1 MAFFSTPEQRL
12 AQQQAALDRAEK
24 DPTAPKLYTATVR
37 QERDRQ
43 QQAAAAAVPA
53 RRTLPTAASGPAT
66 GVRYAV
72 GQGATGVPGAP
83 SQPVMTR
90 FLPPRAAPAVAA
102 AAPAAVLASLPD
114 GPMQDPAPGTA
125 WTSPRRLPAAAG
137 PTAAPAAA
145 PARSGAVGAAGASRA
160 TPSVTMLENGA
171 AMPEHALRAPR
182 TLATAATAAGG
193 IKRGVDARG
202 NRVYSDS
209 DTGLA
214 EGIAL
219 ADGGM
224 GTGKAAPTG
233 GYAGITRTLS
243 GASAA
248 AAPEVGAAQQG
259 PRVLSAAVPTAPV
272 AGRQGAVIQNPGD
285 TTADKLQRALTS
297 YSVKGSPSTRAAIA
311 QAILGEAG
319 ARQNERMQTLRTQDQ
334 AALEAQRSNAAAA
347 EGNANRQLD
356 ADKFNVSAQDSR
368 EYRRQMVDLE
378 RTRPFQ
384 VGQGEDG
391 AQGIVRADGSYTPIT
406 DASGAPV
413 QINQRGQALSPDAL
427 LKSYTDQANA
437 ISNGMGT
444 AEEKRAARA
453 ELDANPMFA
462 PILGSRKVNNVTPSR
477 DQFLEQARKAN
488 PGVGDAELIAYYDKT
503 YGS

>member
-1 MAFFSTPEQRL
+1 MAIFSTPEQRL

-24 DPTAPKLYTATVR
+24 DPTARTTTSGATSSAPAAARQLAAGTVAGTALRTGVMGGAVAGR
-37 QERDRQ
+37 QMVSRVAST
-43 QQAAAAAVPA
+43 AAAAADRGTAPIRGALGFARDAGRALTGMPA
-53 RRTLPTAASGPAT
+53 APNAGQPVGLPSLPEPVSYAPTLEPGSAAPRRYIRPSTTVAASA
-66 GVRYAV
+66 
-72 GQGATGVPGAP
+72 
-83 SQPVMTR
+83 
-90 FLPPRAAPAVAA
+90 PRADFSDVSA
-102 AAPAAVLASLPD
+102 
-114 GPMQDPAPGTA
+114 
-125 WTSPRRLPAAAG
+125 
-137 PTAAPAAA
+137 
-145 PARSGAVGAAGASRA
+145 
-160 TPSVTMLENGA
+160 
-171 AMPEHALRAPR
+171 R
-182 TLATAATAAGG
+182 TLATAAAPAGG
-193 IKRGVDARG
+193 ITRGVDARG

-209 DTGLA
+209 DAGLA
-214 EGIAL
+214 EGITL
-219 ADGGM
+219 ANGGM
-224 GTGKAAPTG
+224 GTGRAAPAG
-233 GYAGITRTLS
+233 GYAGIPRALP

-248 AAPEVGAAQQG
+248 AAPEIAVAQQG
-259 PRVLSAAVPTAPV
+259 QRVLSTAVPMAPV
-272 AGRQGAVIQNPGD
+272 VGRQGAVIQNPGD

-334 AALEAQRSNAAAA
+334 AALEAQRANAAAA
-347 EGNANRQLD
+347 EGNASRQLD

-368 EYRRQMVDLE
+368 EYRRQMIDLE
-378 RTRPFQ
+378 RSRPFQ

-391 AQGIVRADGSYTPIT
+391 AQGIVRSDGSYTPIT

-413 QINQRGQALSPDAL
+413 RVNQRGQALSPDAL

-462 PILGSRKVNNVTPSR
+462 PILGSRKVNNMTPSR

-488 PGVGDAELIAYYDKT
+488 PGVGDAELIAYYEKT